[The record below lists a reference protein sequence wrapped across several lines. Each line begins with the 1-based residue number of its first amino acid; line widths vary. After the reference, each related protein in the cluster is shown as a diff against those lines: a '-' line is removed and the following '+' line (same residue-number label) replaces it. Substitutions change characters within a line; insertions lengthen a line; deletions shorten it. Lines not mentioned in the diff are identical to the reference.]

1 MELKRIANK
10 AVITFFIILHL
21 PKQSAQKYTS
31 FTYYS
36 KLSDYLVKYF
46 MGKIK
51 KAVAG
56 NPYHDSFFLA
66 GAVGLEPTTNGFGD
80 RYSTN

>member
-51 KAVAG
+51 KPWPAIRTTT
-56 NPYHDSFFLA
+56 HFFWQ
-66 GAVGLEPTTNGFGD
+66 GQ
-80 RYSTN
+80 